1 MHYNISMN
9 CCYWILHKKMVC
21 VQVAVVFL
29 VSKCTKKHNSVPQV
43 PLLKVIWGAACF
55 SGNRRVSV
63 GTASHFLSVIREFK
77 HHQRLPVFPW
87 PRNFTLIVYY
97 WLVPGMYLSIVCL
110 ILEYFV
116 IISISENGIFYF
128 HNGLIGYIV
137 YFRVYRV
144 FRVYCVF

>member
-1 MHYNISMN
+1 MGTGVFQWEPHLISYPSFVSSSTIKGSP
-9 CCYWILHKKMVC
+9 C
-21 VQVAVVFL
+21 FL
-29 VSKCTKKHNSVPQV
+29 DQ
-43 PLLKVIWGAACF
+43 
-55 SGNRRVSV
+55 
-63 GTASHFLSVIREFK
+63 E
-77 HHQRLPVFPW
+77 
-87 PRNFTLIVYY
+87 TLIVYY